1 MIKLKTPNKIT
12 VYNKTY
18 KFGRLIDS
26 CACCDLNE
34 FCDTYYLRFRKNLST
49 LCEVFNTSRIFEL
62 YDTTEDTK

>member
-12 VYNKTY
+12 VHNKTY
-18 KFGRLIDS
+18 KFGRPIDS
-26 CACCDLNE
+26 CACCELLE